1 MNIFGHEN
9 PGASHMSDED
19 GRVEATLDSAKTAPT
34 AAPAASGRDSEILE
48 ALRRKDRQRAAQ
60 LLVSDH
66 ARAIGRICMAL
77 LGSQSEAED
86 ALQETLVAALDGL
99 DSFRGDGT
107 LRGWLGSVARRRC
120 ARRLTERSRERDAK
134 QLLRADEAIAET
146 GNGERRSM
154 ARRARVL
161 LDDIRPTERE
171 ALVLRFAAEL
181 SFREVG
187 EACGIDE
194 AAARKRVSR
203 GLARL
208 RVLLG
213 EDKS

>member
-1 MNIFGHEN
+1 MNISGHEN
-9 PGASHMSDED
+9 QGAAHMSDE
-19 GRVEATLDSAKTAPT
+19 EAGVDASLDIQSPT
-34 AAPAASGRDSEILE
+34 QPAPARPTSDESLIE
-48 ALRRKDRQRAAQ
+48 ALSRKDRERAAA
-60 LLVSDH
+60 LLIERH
-66 ARAIGRICMAL
+66 APALGRTCMAL
-77 LGSQSEAED
+77 LGSQTEAED

-99 DSFRGDGT
+99 EGFRGDGT
-107 LRGWLGSVARRRC
+107 LRAWLMSVARRRC
-120 ARRLTERSRERDAK
+120 ARRLEARSRERELK
-134 QLLRADEAIAET
+134 QQLTAPEAEASAE
-146 GNGERRSM
+146 RLSM
-154 ARRARVL
+154 ARRARLL

-187 EACGIDE
+187 QACGIDE

-208 RVLLG
+208 RSLLG